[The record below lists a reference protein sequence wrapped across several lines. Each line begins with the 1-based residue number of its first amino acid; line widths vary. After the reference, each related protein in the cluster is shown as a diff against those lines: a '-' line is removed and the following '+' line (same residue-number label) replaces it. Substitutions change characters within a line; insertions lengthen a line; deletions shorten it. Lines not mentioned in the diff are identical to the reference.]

1 MMKAIALGIILLGS
15 AVGAFATYYFKTSSF
30 LSNIRL
36 DESKEMIEQKCE
48 DLFTHFFLLFVVF
61 SFLGIAIITVLLTS
75 PAFAIVASFSMW
87 LFLFFVYIVWSFSH
101 NVIASVRFAY
111 SIRKIY
117 IVLFLLEMPAMLLEI
132 YFLTGMIKVIV
143 TG

>member
-15 AVGAFATYYFKTSSF
+15 AVGAFAAYYFTTNSF
-30 LSNIRL
+30 LSNICL
-36 DESKEMIEQKCE
+36 GESKEMIEQKCE
-48 DLFTHFFLLFVVF
+48 DLFTHFFLLFVTF
-61 SFLGIAIITVLLTS
+61 SFFGIAIITVLLTS

-87 LFLFFVYIVWSFSH
+87 LFLLFVYILWIISH

-132 YFLTGMIKVIV
+132 YFLAGMIKVIV

>member
-15 AVGAFATYYFKTSSF
+15 AVGAFAAYYFKTNSF
-30 LSNIRL
+30 LSNICL

-48 DLFTHFFLLFVVF
+48 DLFTHFFFFFVVF
-61 SFLGIAIITVLLTS
+61 AFLGIAIITVLLTS

-87 LFLFFVYIVWSFSH
+87 LFLLLVYIVWNISH

-117 IVLFLLEMPAMLLEI
+117 IALFLLEMPAMLLEI
-132 YFLTGMIKVIV
+132 YFLSGMISKM
-143 TG
+143 

>member
-1 MMKAIALGIILLGS
+1 MTKAIALGIILLGS
-15 AVGAFATYYFKTSSF
+15 AVGAFAAYYFKTNSF
-30 LSNIRL
+30 LSNIR

-48 DLFTHFFLLFVVF
+48 ELFTHFFLFFVTF
-61 SFLGIAIITVLLTS
+61 SFFGIAIITVLLTS
-75 PAFAIVASFSMW
+75 PAFATAASFSMW
-87 LFLFFVYIVWSFSH
+87 LFLLFVHIVFSISH

-132 YFLTGMIKVIV
+132 YFLAGMISKM
-143 TG
+143 

>member
-1 MMKAIALGIILLGS
+1 MIKAIALGIILLGS
-15 AVGAFATYYFKTSSF
+15 AVGAFAAYYFKTNSF
-30 LSNIRL
+30 LSNIR

-87 LFLFFVYIVWSFSH
+87 LFLFFAYIIFSISH

-132 YFLTGMIKVIV
+132 YFFAGMIKVIV

>member
-1 MMKAIALGIILLGS
+1 MKAIALGIILLGS
-15 AVGAFATYYFKTSSF
+15 AVGAFAAYYFKTNSF
-30 LSNIRL
+30 LSNIR

-87 LFLFFVYIVWSFSH
+87 LFLFFAYIIFSISH

-132 YFLTGMIKVIV
+132 YFFAGMIKVIV

>member
-1 MMKAIALGIILLGS
+1 MKAIALGIILLGS
-15 AVGAFATYYFKTSSF
+15 AVGAFAAYYFKTNSF
-30 LSNIRL
+30 LSNIR

-48 DLFTHFFLLFVVF
+48 DLFTHFFLFFVVF
-61 SFLGIAIITVLLTS
+61 AFLGIAIITVLLTS
-75 PAFAIVASFSMW
+75 PAFATVASFSMW
-87 LFLFFVYIVWSFSH
+87 LFLFFVHIVWSISH

-117 IVLFLLEMPAMLLEI
+117 IMLFLLEMPAMLLEI
-132 YFLTGMIKVIV
+132 YFLAGMIKVIV